1 MKMYKNYIPFL
12 TIKDIYAGIKR
23 GILPPDSAVKY
34 AECYAAVCPDT
45 DSEII
50 IKLLIADSDEEVAAL
65 LGRRFGK
72 TSARPEKS
80 IEKLLFVT
88 LNELSNQ
95 FDGDELLDAIESVY
109 ADFDYPPEL
118 NEFISYMPAD
128 NSDYA
133 PSAHTH
139 DENVRHIVDSFNA
152 YLTHKAKTLGYQPPG
167 EN

>member
-1 MKMYKNYIPFL
+1 MYKNYIPFL
-12 TIKDIYAGIKR
+12 TIEDIYTGIKC
-23 GILPPDSAVKY
+23 GVLPPGSAVEY

-45 DSEII
+45 DIKII
-50 IKLLIADSDEEVAAL
+50 IELLIADDDEEVAAL
-65 LGRRFGK
+65 LGHCFGK
-72 TSARPEKS
+72 TSAHSEKS

-109 ADFDYPPEL
+109 ADFGYPPEL
-118 NEFISYMPAD
+118 NEFILYMPAD
-128 NSDYA
+128 SSDYD

-152 YLTHKAKTLGYQPPG
+152 YLTHKAKALGYQPPD